1 VFHASKVPLTKWFQ
15 AVYLVTQNKNNI
27 SALSLKRHLGVSYRT
42 AWRIKHKLLETMAER
57 ESRRVLT
64 GMVLADDANLGG
76 VMAGKPGRGSE
87 NKAWFVAAVE
97 LDDKGYPQQVRLD
110 AIDDL
115 KGDTMAKWATTALHK
130 SVHLVTDGLASFN
143 AAGACVAEYGAIIVS
158 PRQSSE
164 IGLFKWVNTFI
175 SNVKTAIHG
184 TYHHF
189 QEVPRTLPG

>member
-1 VFHASKVPLTKWFQ
+1 
-15 AVYLVTQNKNNI
+15 
-27 SALSLKRHLGVSYRT
+27 
-42 AWRIKHKLLETMAER
+42 M
-57 ESRRVLT
+57 
-64 GMVLADDANLGG
+64 
-76 VMAGKPGRGSE
+76 
-87 NKAWFVAAVE
+87 E